1 MHGIFENDN
10 FVDGLIRGLIKNT
23 GKDIKPDG
31 NILDFESYKDLQYEL
46 LANLVEESLDMEKIM
61 DILNIEK

>member
-1 MHGIFENDN
+1 M
-10 FVDGLIRGLIKNT
+10 DGLIRGLIKNT

-46 LANLVEESLDMEKIM
+46 LANLVEESLDMKKIM